1 MEKEIVKENKNIG
14 KDDKYKYL
22 IGFNNYFESE
32 AIEGSLIR
40 GCNNPQKCPMD
51 LYAEQINGTSFTQ
64 PRHLNLRSWMYKIKP
79 TVGHSKHVDVSD
91 KFPNFISDFA
101 DGSNKDLIVTPDQ
114 LRWKPIPLK
123 KEDEKV
129 CFLQGITTYCG
140 AGEPGMKAGIAI
152 HSYSCNIS
160 MDVNSAFYSADGDF
174 LIVPQLGDLD
184 ITTEMGKLYVTPYE
198 FVVIPRGIKFNV
210 SVSGSSR
217 GYICE
222 LYRGHFRPIERGPIG
237 SNGMA
242 NERDF
247 CAPTAWYENR
257 ECKFTVYS
265 KFLGKIFTSEY
276 DRSVFDT
283 VAWHGN
289 YVPFKYNLKYYNT
302 MGTIT
307 FDHPDPSIF
316 TVLSAASDDPYTSV
330 CDFVIFN
337 PRWLVGEDTFRP
349 PYYHRNTMT
358 EFMGNI
364 DGVYDAKEQGFS
376 SGAASLHSCMSGH
389 GPEYSVFEKGSK
401 SELKPQKL
409 ENTLSFMFETCF
421 IMKVNKKSFEFKDEE
436 YIDCWKGFKNLFI
449 EHEKSKK

>member
-1 MEKEIVKENKNIG
+1 MIK
-14 KDDKYKYL
+14 
-22 IGFNNYFESE
+22 
-32 AIEGSLIR
+32 
-40 GCNNPQKCPMD
+40 GCNNPQKCPMN

-64 PRHLNLRSWMYKIKP
+64 PRHLNLRTWMYKVKP
-79 TVGHSKHVDVSD
+79 TVGHSKHEDVTNE
-91 KFPNFISDFA
+91 FPNFISDFS
-101 DGSNKDLIVTPDQ
+101 DGNKDLITTPDQ
-114 LRWKPIPLK
+114 LRWKPFPLLE
-123 KEDEKV
+123 KENKID
-129 CFLQGITTYCG
+129 FIHGITTYCG
-140 AGEPGMKAGIAI
+140 AGEPGMKAGLAI
-152 HSYSCNIS
+152 HNYSCNIS
-160 MDVNSAFYSADGDF
+160 MDENSAFYSADGDF
-174 LIVPQLGDLD
+174 LIVPQKGALD
-184 ITTEMGKLYVTPYE
+184 ITTELGKLYVTPYE

-210 SVSGSSR
+210 ALDTEGEGCR

-222 LYRGHFRPIERGPIG
+222 LYRGHFKPVERGPIG

-247 CAPTAWYENR
+247 CAPVAAYENR
-257 ECKFTVYS
+257 ECEFTVYC
-265 KFLGKIFTSEY
+265 KFIGKFFTSKY

-289 YVPFKYNLKYYNT
+289 YVPYKYNLKYYNT
-302 MGTIT
+302 IGTIT

-364 DGVYDAKEQGFS
+364 DGVYDAKEEGFS
-376 SGAASLHSCMSGH
+376 PGAASLHSCMSGH
-389 GPEYSVFEKGSK
+389 GPEYQVFEKSSN

-421 IMKVNKKSFEFKDEE
+421 IMRVNSKPLNEVKDEK
-436 YIDCWKGFKNLFI
+436 YIDCWKGMKNNFD
-449 EHEKSKK
+449 EEEKNNLSKKN